1 VSRRKLLGLVG
12 DQLPKSAGDSASTV
26 PGANVGR
33 HWVGSYARA
42 RFELACKKPIAQEIA
57 EKRPNCGWSATS
69 ICSSG
74 HPFMLGFY
82 CMGSPGRQ
90 SVSPAE
96 AERAYNQ
103 VVPLGIRIC
112 RDWFGLASLEFSPRD
127 GSPLMIGRE
136 GQQFAPTVRLVAD
149 YLMCP
154 IVLGRHRWQIEELNF
169 AKRVCLGSEPIT
181 LIDVGANM
189 GLFSRQ
195 LLIAIPAIAKV
206 FCYEPEPQNFGCM
219 SHNLKPFSDRVTMIE
234 AAVSNRSGPTEL
246 YLDPTNNGNF
256 SLAVDAMPPNFGKI
270 LVDVRDVAIECET
283 WGKGRIFYKSDTE
296 GLDEQVAAAIR
307 PDVWQRVF
315 AGIME
320 IWPITK
326 PAVDR
331 ALFAAILDRFPNK
344 VFLANA
350 DTKVSEIA
358 VTTADV
364 LKYMASGSRL
374 HRDLGFWH

>member
-1 VSRRKLLGLVG
+1 M
-12 DQLPKSAGDSASTV
+12 A
-26 PGANVGR
+26 
-33 HWVGSYARA
+33 
-42 RFELACKKPIAQEIA
+42 
-57 EKRPNCGWSATS
+57 
-69 ICSSG
+69 SSG
-74 HPFMLGFY
+74 
-82 CMGSPGRQ
+82 RQ
-90 SVSPAE
+90 GISPAE

-103 VVPLGIRIC
+103 VVPLGIRLC
-112 RDWFGLASLEFSPRD
+112 RDWYGLTNLEFSPRD
-127 GSPLMIGRE
+127 GSPLRFAAE
-136 GQQFAPTVRLVAD
+136 RQQFAPTIRLVAD

-154 IVLGRHRWQIEELNF
+154 IVLGRHRWQIEELSF
-169 AKRVCLGSEPIT
+169 AKRVCGGAEPIT
-181 LIDVGANM
+181 LVDIGANM

-206 FCYEPEPQNFGCM
+206 FSYEPEPQNFACM
-219 SHNLKPFSDRVTMIE
+219 VHNLKPFGDRVTMIE
-234 AAVSNRSGPTEL
+234 AAVSNRSGEMEF

-270 LVDVRDVAIECET
+270 VVNVRDVAIESAT
-283 WGKGRIFYKSDTE
+283 WGEGRIFYKSDTE

-320 IWPITK
+320 IWPIKK
-326 PAVDR
+326 PAIDS
-331 ALFAAILDRFPNK
+331 ASFAAILDRFPNK

-350 DTKVSEIA
+350 DTKVSEMA

-374 HRDLGFWH
+374 HRDLGVWR